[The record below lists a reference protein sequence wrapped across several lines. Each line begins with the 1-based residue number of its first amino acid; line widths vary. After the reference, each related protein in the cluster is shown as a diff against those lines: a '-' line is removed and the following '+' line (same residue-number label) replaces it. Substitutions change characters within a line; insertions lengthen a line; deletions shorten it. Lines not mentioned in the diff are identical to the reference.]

1 MMDTSKDKGILPIP
15 NRLSEVTADWI
26 ADLLYKVVG
35 VPIPDNLDGTHNG
48 ITLLQ
53 IRANPCDGF
62 HESCKV
68 TVRCSSQPDEAY
80 HFVVEIVPCDEDLR
94 DVIIRH
100 NLFTKELVVH
110 EKLLPLFKKYVQNR
124 SNGDRTVD
132 VNFSVPKYLY
142 GDYDEATGTGVMVF
156 EDFIEHGFKCIDKSL
171 MILEAKHVREIVQ
184 NLATF
189 HAISVAYQTT
199 EKTKLEELFPVL
211 DGETGNTWFQADM
224 TAYLQEMY
232 VTCSKFFKSIPGQ
245 EKLSKLFE
253 LKMSNPEEFHKTSQC
268 HPTKMRCVIH
278 GDLWHNNLYF
288 KGSKSLIMADW
299 QMCHI
304 GMATNDLCFLLFSS
318 TTPHFR
324 RDHWDST
331 IALYYNCFCA
341 TIKNLNVTEEQ
352 FSLSYDEYLMD
363 IKASIPLSLFFCGNI
378 QDLEVNNEAAL
389 ARAVSIEDTKDNGVE
404 EAFQSLHSCFDFM
417 LDDPELGGQPEF
429 PDLKR
434 VYKNDDEAKGGI
446 QMTIAEEEDHEG
458 AMAIPASNSRP
469 RDGPPQMIA
478 LSPKTLSK
486 VPTIASDKDLESL
499 VTMRRSRKGV
509 KIDPREARALRRR
522 LYLDLYKEA
531 ASKGLI

>member
-1 MMDTSKDKGILPIP
+1 M
-15 NRLSEVTADWI
+15 
-26 ADLLYKVVG
+26 
-35 VPIPDNLDGTHNG
+35 
-48 ITLLQ
+48 
-53 IRANPCDGF
+53 
-62 HESCKV
+62 
-68 TVRCSSQPDEAY
+68 
-80 HFVVEIVPCDEDLR
+80 
-94 DVIIRH
+94 
-100 NLFTKELVVH
+100 
-110 EKLLPLFKKYVQNR
+110 
-124 SNGDRTVD
+124 
-132 VNFSVPKYLY
+132 
-142 GDYDEATGTGVMVF
+142 
-156 EDFIEHGFKCIDKSL
+156 
-171 MILEAKHVREIVQ
+171 
-184 NLATF
+184 
-189 HAISVAYQTT
+189 
-199 EKTKLEELFPVL
+199 
-211 DGETGNTWFQADM
+211 
-224 TAYLQEMY
+224 
-232 VTCSKFFKSIPGQ
+232 
-245 EKLSKLFE
+245 FE